1 MYKVC
6 VTKKR
11 FFWYVQ
17 LVSAANGQVIMTSET
32 YYNKSNAKR
41 IGKKVAAAGGFEYGE
56 K

>member
-6 VTKKR
+6 VTRKR

-17 LVSAANGQVIMTSET
+17 LLSKHNGQVIMTSET
-32 YYNKSNAKR
+32 YYSKSNAAR
-41 IGKKVAAAGGFEYGE
+41 IGKKVAKAGGFEYGE

>member
-6 VTKKR
+6 VTRKR

-17 LVSAANGQVIMTSET
+17 LVSAHNGQVIMTSET
-32 YYNKSNAKR
+32 YYNKSNARR
-41 IGKKVAAAGGFEYGE
+41 IARKVAAAGKFTLEE